1 MKRQQDK
8 FQQAQSHN
16 STQKNPSKE
25 EKKSTERKDTLG
37 EYVDYEDVE

>member
-16 STQKNPSKE
+16 STQNSASTEENKNP
-25 EKKSTERKDTLG
+25 EKKDNLG
-37 EYVDYEDVE
+37 EYVDYEEVE